1 MSIRH
6 LKAFILVCNLET
18 IIKAGEQLHA
28 ARPAVSQF
36 ISDLKNTMESKFLFE
51 LIGNQYS
58 QKKTK
63 LFKKARSLFTK

>member
-6 LKAFILVCNLET
+6 LKNIHSCCNLGSISKT
-18 IIKAGEQLHA
+18 SEQLRVA
-28 ARPAVSQF
+28 QPAVNQT
-36 ISDLKNTMESKFLFE
+36 ISDLKNTLESKFLFE

-63 LFKKARSLFTK
+63 LFKKAKNLFTE